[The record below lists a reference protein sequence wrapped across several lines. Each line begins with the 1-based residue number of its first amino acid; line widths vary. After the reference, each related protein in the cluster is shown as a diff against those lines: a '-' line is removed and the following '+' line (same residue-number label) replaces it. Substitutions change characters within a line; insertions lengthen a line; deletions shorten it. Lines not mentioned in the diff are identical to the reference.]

1 MCAVGILLA
10 LVDRGNTGRGQVVN
24 TDMVMHASSTNIH
37 SSYSH
42 NVDRCREHVT
52 SLLFLSFMTTF
63 RHRCQ
68 GGQTFW
74 TAAHLFTTSTLAK
87 MAAGCQSDA

>member
-24 TDMVMHASSTNIH
+24 TDMVMHRLLTFIH
-37 SSYSH
+37 SIH
-42 NVDRCREHVT
+42 KVDRCLEHVT
-52 SLLFLSFMTTF
+52 FLIFLSFLTTF

-74 TAAHLFTTSTLAK
+74 MAAHLFTTFTLAK